1 MEAENASQLQYLKT
15 LDSIEAK
22 TQQLQTSLQA
32 LYVSSGIENFYK
44 TILDVTNN
52 IAQTFTNMPTI
63 FSLPIP
69 AIISFGSTF
78 YSLASVVTNVFG
90 IILNRLAVH
99 KEQVTT
105 LLTNEANK
113 QIQIEKQASAKRLAD
128 LKDANDKEEAEE
140 AEHQATMTEL
150 RAGNLT
156 GWMNGRRQGENLE
169 ANQQQYGK
177 VKNVNAKSM
186 GLNLLGLGLG
196 LASTGLK
203 SSSNEATQAFGG
215 VLGIGAR
222 AASGAAMG
230 SMAGVPGMVAGAVIG
245 GLAGAL
251 ENLNVILPSTKVQI
265 ENLTKAATEANNK
278 LLQQQADTKSLQDAI
293 QKLEELKK
301 ARYDSVEAEKAYL
314 EANDALAA
322 KYPELV
328 SSYAETGEA
337 IINLDSATNLL
348 TTSLEQTVKAT
359 EDASTA
365 NVKLALKRHEEEQD
379 EIDQLKDV
387 RDSDS
392 AGKAAGIINAI
403 IASKDK
409 DISNS
414 FDSGA
419 LRQLGM
425 VDSFSFAEAISQ
437 GKDLNSSEISKSFS
451 SYIKNY
457 LENNLQELA
466 SQKSKISVQVLS
478 PIEKFIYDYIDS
490 QVNQISSI
498 DSRETANNKKLQTA
512 IKANILNDVNSYINL
527 IRQVEDSNPFEGMD
541 EASAIIK
548 NYIGQSFDIDQI
560 NTLEEWEKAQGS
572 AQEAT
577 QEYYDALVN
586 WYSSIDKETYKNIM
600 SFKGQV
606 SSNTLINML
615 KASFGKIPEEILKG
629 FSETYKDEFDRIK
642 YLQAVGKIDNSEI
655 KNVLAGINIRVFNQL
670 SDAERHAILDYGK
683 QIESLIASGQITQNQ
698 GLENLNKYMAIWN
711 KLRVADIA
719 PEQREAAEG
728 LLRTWDGTREG
739 LEGIITS
746 LEGLKGA
753 NAIIQA
759 VKDLIESIPQ
769 NLNTAFAQISTSIA
783 SEIKTMDDAIKDLS
797 KGVDMAKA
805 IEYANKLDLSL
816 KDFQLDYST
825 GLFTLN
831 DTQEIVNKQI
841 ANIQDQI
848 NAAQS
853 LVDKVKNEDTFQS
866 IGGAKPDVNTLRT
879 FSNLDLS
886 KESKELTAFNQLAD
900 NIGIGPKELQGLLQ
914 RYFNEVTETSQ
925 ITFTQWVESVFQ
937 TDINYLTSIKESAQA
952 RGALQLGDID
962 SFLTQILGGNQEV
975 NSIIKKSL
983 VANGEA
989 NITDINNKLKAAGF
1003 SDGLPEVI
1011 EKLLLQYGVA
1021 IKDAFEN
1028 ATKDVYDKAIE
1039 SITKGAQEIEVTD
1052 TNRTLLDDLGFTE
1065 EIERGG
1071 KKYRK
1076 ADWSGIKV
1084 GSPEYMNAVNK
1095 LLADGIT
1102 EEEKSILKALESAI
1116 TNSNPAQALDEIT
1129 SSWQEVGQ
1137 TAALLFKSAFDLSDT
1152 DFNEIFSFDEISKT
1166 YTTDLKALREK
1177 IRNNDKLSQ
1186 KQRNEQLAKIDKELR
1201 KTSVQSTFS
1210 DLVKNANNLSEE
1222 IIQSF
1227 ADSTA
1232 DSTGQSYQ
1240 TLATL
1245 WKQDD
1250 GTYKVD
1256 LKRLS
1261 VMREALKKAGNDF
1274 TAGVLDSVIDE
1285 YLNQLSNIRKAQ
1297 TSGYTNLSDMRA
1309 VADQFANGDLG
1320 IFDWDNEL
1328 KAYTLTNKGIMQQA
1342 HAAATQLASLDKD
1355 SEEYEKAFQLM
1366 QADGQAL
1373 AKNIDFLGL
1382 IGAVGSDQFIE
1393 ESDKFTKAVGYYN
1406 SYLTGI
1412 GEEIGLSAEK
1422 LISLAQKGGL
1432 TAVKAAQY
1440 IAEKAG
1446 KKLEGSDVEAI
1457 YRSGANK
1464 INTALKQVNL
1474 SVGSIIDST
1483 TVELLGIQGQV
1494 TDLGSGKYVINSSID
1509 LVEAHQQLLR
1519 AMYEDNTYT
1528 LSELNALQAKVM
1540 AGNEQADLLESM
1552 SNISE
1557 LTYDTLGQIAE
1568 QAGYSLYSLYGEL
1581 TKNNAVKNLGG
1592 GKIRI
1597 TDFDYFADLIGL
1609 IDKSSEEYIQVLS
1622 KYNDKVISYNR
1633 SRAEAVVG
1641 ELKALS
1647 EAKAGDQINVSN
1659 IMGQFEENTRKLL
1672 ETTLSAATGAELKN
1686 GILNINDASIAA
1698 ILGYFRDISKD
1709 FEGISERDR
1718 AEIEDAFETLLNN
1731 ITKQI
1736 KQGLQGKLS
1745 NVGKLDLQNSL
1756 SSTYGI
1762 ELGDSDFA
1770 KTADGFEMTE
1780 QAAIR
1785 VYNTIKQIDAAQGQ
1799 LVLSELNSSLKESNE
1814 NYKSMGDI
1822 MNHIAQLEKEIN
1834 NPNVSDERRQK
1845 YQEELEV
1852 AKEIAQVRATT
1863 DDKASFDFMNNKL
1876 PGAMENPLTYAE
1888 NWGKAIN
1895 ILQNG
1900 SGNKKGFID
1909 ARDWYNIVNEMNN
1922 IAGVGGKIKMYGVE
1936 LDGSLEAASE
1946 LIQKGYNS
1954 LESIDGGKLQVNLS
1968 QLGVGFEAGA
1978 MDMEGSVTKGIQ
1990 AMAQSQIDML
2000 DGLISVLET
2009 VVAMQEAFDGLK
2021 ASEDGQLDLGELFE
2035 QAFVTDTDG
2044 IKKELPGKLQATEE
2058 FKTAAQKLID
2068 KFKGFK
2074 DLENPLKQIKI
2085 NGEQL
2090 GDLLTNATKGIAF
2103 SAEQAQGLS
2112 AAMNALYQASLSGN
2126 YDLDNIYES
2135 VKEVL
2140 QQSGL
2145 MNGSL
2150 SIDIGTTT
2158 IYLTGNVVTSID
2170 WESDKVKTAMDN
2182 AFGGHKKKQIEKAK
2196 AVMEKWNKTPLKVT
2210 GKDLQFILETNP
2222 NVTIKEEPNGETIY
2236 EVDGKPYK
2244 TPEEAKKALVL
2255 KQAGVKAS
2263 TVNIGDEIST
2273 GTING
2278 KKGEKI
2284 TVTLTDE
2291 GTLFEY
2297 KGYTGSTA
2305 EEAISNWLDHTD
2317 EDYKDMYDEDTRA
2330 DYRTKKMQDKGF
2342 KKAPTFRTPKGYQPN
2357 QTDLEKVQKLFA
2369 NGGTGENGEILG
2381 KDINALN
2388 IGITTTYDGPLSVDQ
2403 LKEFA
2408 AAAGTEYK
2416 PVAMQV
2422 AIALGNGTPPT
2433 LAELITTGIGNATL
2447 NVTVNS
2453 GNTPPA
2459 DGTPPGGTEGETEQ
2473 TYDITGAVKII
2484 ATSLQSVDLSQ
2495 ILKDEGISVN
2505 DIIKVAGTIA
2515 ELILTGTP
2523 KIPLE
2528 QEYDSK
2534 ASVNVKA
2541 TIATLVAALGT
2552 ASYVLGPLLAQ
2563 ASNNPIINA
2572 FLSSLIGLIQ
2582 DGTVVTA
2589 PTGATASN
2597 NPDINAD
2604 IGTLTGNV
2612 GAGSKVE
2619 VPGNVDAPTGTTITI
2634 NGVTYTLGP
2643 VGAQNQFDTAR
2654 IIAGALAALGVING
2668 SLTIPQAIQLL
2679 YKINPQ
2685 QDPASAAELAVKKG
2699 QIPKDAAAGLGANQ
2713 GQDGGYSISDPI
2725 SIKVMYTT
2733 LLEKAKEGQLPAG
2746 QTKESLITDAL
2757 SWVNGEYKDGTLTV
2771 DQAISILYSATVSK
2785 KPDDTSS
2792 GSNTG
2797 APADADDQSTI
2808 LAMLAEYGIQPEM
2821 TLTEAIKILY
2831 TASPE
2836 LKKGDS
2842 DGAQGQST
2850 EDKIKEQVNIPTEI
2864 EGPSVTVNIP
2874 VVVKPVGGGEPDV
2887 SDDQWNNLFANPTSA
2902 QTQFDPADASGNPNS
2917 LLNKYNSFLSNGG
2930 ILSDDTVSK
2939 LQNLKGS
2946 FAGDYSGIDKL
2957 LELNNLNLNSE
2968 NLKLSE
2974 GLSQVLQMPSDNIQ
2988 GIANAISQLVTSAT
3002 QLQAIQWGEIATKMA
3017 ELFSNGGAGEGAGE
3031 TGTDAASMVSKTL
3044 NLNVVTNIDEYA
3056 KILLSDTTIEKT
3068 VKLNVEGGEGGD
3080 GSDGGDGTK
3089 NPASQTPAPQTPS
3102 GTTETGN
3109 LDTTNIQNALSSV
3122 QQAFNEVATA
3132 ANGVQDLADAT
3143 KDINDDAAKPF
3154 KTIADNAGAIGT
3166 AADNVSD
3173 LVSAIKDI
3181 PDKKEINVS
3190 VMFSPGN
3197 SVDVMLNIKTST
3209 SSDSSD
3215 GETKQQKPPKA
3226 KGTVKVKSIEAEP
3239 SSVKAT
3245 TRVNFRQSRYQIS
3258 GSKAKGTIDKA
3269 AKTKGGQGGTRKTL
3283 MGELGPEL
3291 VVADNMYYVVGE
3303 DGAEYIDLPQD
3314 AIVFNHLLTKKL
3326 LSTGHTGRGKPITN
3340 ERNAVAFAT
3349 GNVPSN
3355 GPAMAS
3361 ASAALAALKQIRAM
3375 WASMLKASAKD
3386 LGSQAGRG
3394 GGGGKGKD
3402 DTGDKYKQPTNVIR
3416 DIQRWYNLERQIAKL
3431 EAEITY
3437 QQKLQSKYET
3447 DRVANGQLIYESQ
3460 RKQLESLQQ
3469 QIVRQRELAKLQRS
3483 WYDNKRAE
3491 LAASSY
3497 GKIFTYDENGLQQ
3510 YVGTGKP
3517 GSGLGLDILENLT
3530 RRDVNGKPIGNA
3542 ETAKKQLA
3550 YLAKQGFDLNELIWN
3565 DDGTKVVESISSNLK
3580 LKKIKDDETDNDELY
3595 AKLMENFWDAV
3606 DGWQEELDSLYDGID
3621 KTLADIE
3628 DNQKQQNEILQ
3639 AFVDNEISV
3648 ENELL
3653 KAIEAREKAVIDKLE
3668 DQKSALEDSTKKFID
3683 GIKNALDKDKQ
3694 AAEDNEEQ
3702 QALEK
3707 LQRQLAILQRSGG
3720 SASQIRQLQ
3729 DQIASKQQDMYYN
3742 ERQEQ
3747 LDAIQEA
3754 SDKQI
3759 ERLDEQINL
3768 LNESL
3773 EYQKENGLFWNEVR
3787 EWMLKSDDIVSD
3799 FYNQWVVSPS
3809 GKSALQQEE
3818 DLRNFKE
3825 SFQEWI
3831 GYRDQKET
3839 DKIADEEF
3847 NAIENDN
3854 EFQDSNSQ
3862 YLKGMTED
3870 EREIARIDARAA
3882 AQQAKSQYLKEHEGE
3897 ADAEEQANREAVKAY
3912 HSSLR
3917 DSYFNSEKNVQA
3929 KKDFE
3934 QHYEDWIYN
3943 KRLNPDTKDKG
3954 AEFVKSTT
3962 FANNEAEFKNAML
3975 ENYLD
3980 NLGSNYDEKTAWG
3993 NAINAG
3999 EEALLNLGEAQQAE
4013 GKKTVGKLT
4022 KKSFGYA
4029 FKQDEDKSKTKKTK
4043 ISYPKNAELTFKDA
4057 RYDNKNNKLLQ
4068 IADKDGKGL
4077 NAWVFA
4083 SNVSNGSS
4091 IFDLLYNGGA
4101 LTSTENKK
4109 GIDELS
4115 NEMTNLGGN
4124 NGYYDP
4130 RRTIN
4135 LPNITGIPSGQLT
4148 GKSAFG
4154 ASTFRTK
4161 NDQMV
4166 SPSKKNNTIAITDVK
4181 GLKWDSKNKIKT
4193 LSGVQVSQVQPSG
4206 GQMETL
4212 QNPTWIA
4219 GKVLKKVKD
4228 QLNAQLNDQLIVQ
4241 LKYLNAYK
4249 EGGIIDFTGPAW
4261 VDGTKAH
4268 PESILSADQT
4278 AFLRED
4284 LLGNSNTSLKSIL
4297 ATVADSFGGN
4307 ISTNNNSRTD
4317 DSVVIENIDVTF
4329 ESGVIDSDY
4338 DMKRASDM
4346 FKDELVRIARKSGNR
4361 NVSRR

>member
-230 SMAGVPGMVAGAVIG
+230 SVGGAPGMVAGAVIG

-265 ENLTKAATEANNK
+265 ENLTKAATETNNK

-392 AGKAAGIINAI
+392 AGKAADIINAI

-498 DSRETANNKKLQTA
+498 DSREIANNKKLQTT
-512 IKANILNDVNSYINL
+512 IKGNILNDINSYLNL
-527 IRQVEDSNPFEGMD
+527 IRQAEDSNPFEGMD

-548 NYIGQSFDIDQI
+548 NYIGQSFNIDEI
-560 NTLEEWEKAQGS
+560 NTIEEWNKAQDS

-629 FSETYKDEFDRIK
+629 FSETYKDEFDRTK
-642 YLQAVGKIDNSEI
+642 YLQAVGKIDNKGI
-655 KNVLAGINIRVFNQL
+655 KDALFRINQQTFNQL

-683 QIESLIASGQITQNQ
+683 QIELLIASGQVTQNQ
-698 GLENLNKYMAIWN
+698 GLENLNKYIAIWSE
-711 KLRVADIA
+711 LRVADIA

-952 RGALQLGDID
+952 RGALQLGDLNGFLEQMGVSEENFDEVIQSLLSNNGFNYEDITKITGQDVADEMQKYATAISEALGDVTKNAVDAAISSITNGKVENIKVTQANEGILRKLGAKGIETGSATLDWSDTDASHYQARVQQILSSGMSPENINAALSDLESAVYNIDISEAID
-962 SFLTQILGGNQEV
+962 SIISSYEGFGIEAANKFAQALGGNLQDFVDSGIFDFEELTGKY
-975 NSIIKKSL
+975 SADLSTIR
-983 VANGEA
+983 AYA
-989 NITDINNKLKAAGF
+989 ATAAG
-1003 SDGLPEVI
+1003 L
-1011 EKLLLQYGVA
+1011 
-1021 IKDAFEN
+1021 
-1028 ATKDVYDKAIE
+1028 TDKQ
-1039 SITKGAQEIEVTD
+1039 K
-1052 TNRTLLDDLGFTE
+1052 N
-1065 EIERGG
+1065 
-1071 KKYRK
+1071 
-1076 ADWSGIKV
+1076 
-1084 GSPEYMNAVNK
+1084 
-1095 LLADGIT
+1095 
-1102 EEEKSILKALESAI
+1102 
-1116 TNSNPAQALDEIT
+1116 
-1129 SSWQEVGQ
+1129 
-1137 TAALLFKSAFDLSDT
+1137 AALAS
-1152 DFNEIFSFDEISKT
+1152 
-1166 YTTDLKALREK
+1166 
-1177 IRNNDKLSQ
+1177 
-1186 KQRNEQLAKIDKELR
+1186 IDKKLR

-1227 ADSTA
+1227 A

-1261 VMREALKKAGNDF
+1261 VMRQSLKKAGNDF
-1274 TAGVLDSVIDE
+1274 AAGVLDSVIDE
-1285 YLNQLSNIRKAQ
+1285 YINQLSNISKAQ

-1309 VADQFANGDLG
+1309 VADKFANGDLG

-1328 KAYTLTNKGIMQQA
+1328 KAYTLTNEGIMQQA
-1342 HAAATQLASLDKD
+1342 HAAATQLASLDKK
-1355 SEEYEKAFQLM
+1355 SEEYKITFQLM

-1373 AKNIDFLGL
+1373 ANNIDAMSFVSALQAGDTVNLQKVTNKFTRAINNYVAYCTGL
-1382 IGAVGSDQFIE
+1382 E
-1393 ESDKFTKAVGYYN
+1393 ESIDINADVLKSMLADGGRAAVMAAQQIAAWKGENLNASDINTLYRSEIDKVN
-1406 SYLTGI
+1406 
-1412 GEEIGLSAEK
+1412 
-1422 LISLAQKGGL
+1422 
-1432 TAVKAAQY
+1432 KAAEQ
-1440 IAEKAG
+1440 
-1446 KKLEGSDVEAI
+1446 L
-1457 YRSGANK
+1457 
-1464 INTALKQVNL
+1464 TH
-1474 SVGSIIDST
+1474 SVGEIIDANT
-1483 TVELLGIQGQV
+1483 WAILKGISGFHASEIANGQ
-1494 TDLGSGKYVINSSID
+1494 YVIDSVGD
-1509 LVEAHQQLLR
+1509 LVAAHEALYT
-1519 AMYEDNTYT
+1519 AMRTTNEATT
-1528 LSELNALQAKVM
+1528 RELNAEWAKIQSLKSGKETIEYLSQAAEMTYETFGEALASVGID
-1540 AGNEQADLLESM
+1540 AGASDLSALYRDLGNGKIEITNFKAFSDLLGLTSENTEAYIAAYKEFNSKKIQSENQQRQALESEINSLSTAKFGDKIDLTTLYFKASEQFSEESM
-1552 SNISE
+1552 ANLE
-1557 LTYDTLGQIAE
+1557 T
-1568 QAGYSLYSLYGEL
+1568 SLRKYGAIFQDGIL
-1581 TKNNAVKNLGG
+1581 
-1592 GKIRI
+1592 
-1597 TDFDYFADLIGL
+1597 D
-1609 IDKSSEEYIQVLS
+1609 
-1622 KYNDKVISYNR
+1622 
-1633 SRAEAVVG
+1633 
-1641 ELKALS
+1641 LS
-1647 EAKAGDQINVSN
+1647 EATSIPDIINILKNQMQDIDVLTEQDFASLADALDNFFKNLTNQINKG
-1659 IMGQFEENTRKLL
+1659 IKG
-1672 ETTLSAATGAELKN
+1672 TLTN
-1686 GILNINDASIAA
+1686 
-1698 ILGYFRDISKD
+1698 KD
-1709 FEGISERDR
+1709 
-1718 AEIEDAFETLLNN
+1718 
-1731 ITKQI
+1731 
-1736 KQGLQGKLS
+1736 
-1745 NVGKLDLQNSL
+1745 KLDLQQNLKGSYGVQL
-1756 SSTYGI
+1756 S
-1762 ELGDSDFA
+1762 EMDFTQTTEGL
-1770 KTADGFEMTE
+1770 KLSE

-1785 VYNTIKQIDAAQGQ
+1785 IWAQLDKIDKMQAKLVFKDLSDSLIKT
-1799 LVLSELNSSLKESNE
+1799 NE
-1814 NYKSMGDI
+1814 NFKTMSSTMNRIGELRKLIADNDNRISSARLNQYK
-1822 MNHIAQLEKEIN
+1822 
-1834 NPNVSDERRQK
+1834 
-1845 YQEELEV
+1845 EELAV
-1852 AKEIAQVRATT
+1852 AEEIAKVRATSK
-1863 DDKASFDFMNNKL
+1863 DDSYNFMSAEL
-1876 PGAMENPLTYAE
+1876 PAAMDNPLNYIE
-1888 NWGKAIN
+1888 NWGKAFEAIK
-1895 ILQNG
+1895 Q
-1900 SGNKKGFID
+1900 SDKKGYMGAKDF
-1909 ARDWYNIVNEMNN
+1909 ARIVNEMNR
-1922 IAGVGGKIKMYGVE
+1922 IAGLGQQFEMYGVT
-1936 LDGSLEAASE
+1936 LDGSLDAASK
-1946 LIQKGYNS
+1946 LIQAGFSHIK
-1954 LESIDGGKLQVNLS
+1954 SIDGEGVVDIKGMMAS
-1968 QLGVGFEAGA
+1968 LGNIGTAFEAGA
-1978 MDMEGSVTKGIQ
+1978 LEMKGGVTDGIHAVAQ
-1990 AMAQSQIDML
+1990 ANIDML
-2000 DGLISVLET
+2000 DSMIAILET
-2009 VVAMQEAFDGLK
+2009 VVGMQNALATVDENGDNELGLDEIFENLERDLEVGDGIRVTNKFGTAATKILEAAKKNPELEKALQQITIDNHTLSDLLDDAKDGILEAEINYEAF
-2021 ASEDGQLDLGELFE
+2021 AS
-2035 QAFVTDTDG
+2035 
-2044 IKKELPGKLQATEE
+2044 I
-2058 FKTAAQKLID
+2058 
-2068 KFKGFK
+2068 
-2074 DLENPLKQIKI
+2074 
-2085 NGEQL
+2085 
-2090 GDLLTNATKGIAF
+2090 
-2103 SAEQAQGLS
+2103 
-2112 AAMNALYQASLSGN
+2112 MNSFYKMSLSDDFDEN
-2126 YDLDNIYES
+2126 NIYES
-2135 VKEVL
+2135 L
-2140 QQSGL
+2140 QQVMESSGL
-2145 MNGSL
+2145 NGQSYDL
-2150 SIDIGTTT
+2150 NLDDIFITVHEGKIAKINWDDTGPAEAIKQWIKEHAKELKGKKQADKEKAAKEALAQIFKNGNEGNEFELTEDLDYYLLLNGVTKVDVKDGQDYYEYKGQRFYAPEQVLEAIKLERDENLKDLTTNYDPEDPDKQGTFTITGTIAPGLQVEIVDGEKTYIYNGFRGSSIDEAIDAYIRGQE
-2158 IYLTGNVVTSID
+2158 GNENLSDEQVAEKRTNIKLEQGIDVVPKLNVKVPKTFKG
-2170 WESDKVKTAMDN
+2170 DKNDTQ
-2182 AFGGHKKKQIEKAK
+2182 AF
-2196 AVMEKWNKTPLKVT
+2196 MELLSGDQPIT
-2210 GKDLQFILETNP
+2210 GKDIKQKFGIETGIEGELSTTQLQ
-2222 NVTIKEEPNGETIY
+2222 
-2236 EVDGKPYK
+2236 
-2244 TPEEAKKALVL
+2244 
-2255 KQAGVKAS
+2255 
-2263 TVNIGDEIST
+2263 EI
-2273 GTING
+2273 
-2278 KKGEKI
+2278 
-2284 TVTLTDE
+2284 
-2291 GTLFEY
+2291 
-2297 KGYTGSTA
+2297 A
-2305 EEAISNWLDHTD
+2305 
-2317 EDYKDMYDEDTRA
+2317 
-2330 DYRTKKMQDKGF
+2330 
-2342 KKAPTFRTPKGYQPN
+2342 
-2357 QTDLEKVQKLFA
+2357 KLF
-2369 NGGTGENGEILG
+2369 G
-2381 KDINALN
+2381 
-2388 IGITTTYDGPLSVDQ
+2388 V
-2403 LKEFA
+2403 
-2408 AAAGTEYK
+2408 EYK
-2416 PVAMQV
+2416 PTVLQLTANTDGIDANLQEV
-2422 AIALGNGTPPT
+2422 LSKPIINRTIQLTFQPNKDPTGGKDGGTPPKG
-2433 LAELITTGIGNATL
+2433 A
-2447 NVTVNS
+2447 
-2453 GNTPPA
+2453 
-2459 DGTPPGGTEGETEQ
+2459 EGETEQ

-2685 QDPASAAELAVKKG
+2685 QDPASAAELAVKKD

-2785 KPDDTSS
+2785 KPDDISS

-2797 APADADDQSTI
+2797 APADADDQSQI

-2831 TASPE
+2831 TANPE
-2836 LKKGDS
+2836 LKTGDS
-2842 DGAQGQST
+2842 GDGAQEQSA

-2874 VVVKPVGGGEPDV
+2874 VIVKPVGGGEPDV
-2887 SDDQWNNLFANPTSA
+2887 SDAEWNYLHNSPEGA
-2902 QTQFDPADASGNPNS
+2902 QMQFDPADASGNPNS

-3089 NPASQTPAPQTPS
+3089 NPASQTPASQTPS

-3166 AADNVSD
+3166 AAKNVSD

-3215 GETKQQKPPKA
+3215 GETKQQKA

-3258 GSKAKGTIDKA
+3258 DSKAKGTIDKA

-3303 DGAEYIDLPQD
+3303 DGAEYIDLPKD

-3326 LSTGHTGRGKPITN
+3326 LSTGHTGRGTPITN
-3340 ERNAVAFAT
+3340 ERNAVSFAT
-3349 GNVPSN
+3349 GNVSSN

-3375 WASMLKASAKD
+3375 WASMLNASAKD

-3402 DTGDKYKQPTNVIR
+3402 DAGDKYKQPTNVIR

-3768 LNESL
+3768 LNEAL

-3870 EREIARIDARAA
+3870 EQEIARIDARAA

-3917 DSYFNSEKNVQA
+3917 DSYFNSENNVQV

-4083 SNVSNGSS
+4083 NNVSNGSS
-4091 IFDLLYNGGA
+4091 IFDLLYNGAA
-4101 LTSTENKK
+4101 LTGNKEN
-4109 GIDELS
+4109 IDELS
-4115 NEMTNLGGN
+4115 NMMDNLGGD

-4135 LPNITGIPSGQLT
+4135 LPNITGITSGQLT
-4148 GKSAFG
+4148 GKSAFN
-4154 ASTFRTK
+4154 ASTFRTEK
-4161 NDQMV
+4161 NEMV
-4166 SPSKKNNTIAITDVK
+4166 PPSKKNNTITITDVK

-4212 QNPTWIA
+4212 QNPTWIG
-4219 GKVLKKVKD
+4219 GKALLKKIKN
-4228 QLNAQLNDQLIVQ
+4228 QLNAKLNDQLRTE

-4261 VDGTKAH
+4261 VDGTKAR